1 MVIMVVGS
9 GSDDDDGDD
18 DDGDVLFR
26 LFATSQDHQLHPSG
40 SHSIP
45 RWAFWDRRDP
55 DQKIFPLW
63 PTDGEDDQEFK
74 RGGS

>member
-1 MVIMVVGS
+1 MVIMAVGS
-9 GSDDDDGDD
+9 GSDDDDGNEDD
-18 DDGDVLFR
+18 TALFR

-45 RWAFWDRRDP
+45 RWDFWDRH
-55 DQKIFPLW
+55 QKLFSLW
-63 PTDGEDDQEFK
+63 PTDGEDHQEFK